1 MVQILKKN
9 SVRIS
14 LIILASAIV
23 FLIAVPIYQRA
34 TRKTMRFY
42 ENALLDTANFE
53 TTCRDAD
60 LIVRCKVKKIGSS
73 FQHSSGHVYTPVTFQ
88 ILNTYKGDSTVR
100 EVTLFEQYGVY
111 NNMEWLYYPKE
122 TTPFPMQQKE
132 EFILFFLTSPPDFS
146 VEQSTL
152 AYYGGYSTVNGDT
165 VTLNPYIREV
175 ESLPGI
181 GDDLTMP
188 LSEFEAL
195 IADNL

>member
-9 SVRIS
+9 SVRIF
-14 LIILASAIV
+14 LILLAIAIV

-60 LIVRCKVKKIGSS
+60 LIVRCKASQVGEA
-73 FQHSSGHVYTPVTFQ
+73 FEHSSGGIYTPVTFE
-88 ILNTYKGDSTVR
+88 IYKTYKGDSSVQT
-100 EVTLFEQYGVY
+100 VTLYEEYALY
-111 NNMEWLYYPKE
+111 KNTEMLYYPKE
-122 TTPFPMQQKE
+122 STPFPIRKGD
-132 EFILFFLTSPPDFS
+132 EFILFFQTTGYFTKDSARLSH
-146 VEQSTL
+146 
-152 AYYGGYSTVNGDT
+152 YGGYSTVNGDT

-195 IADNL
+195 IVDNL